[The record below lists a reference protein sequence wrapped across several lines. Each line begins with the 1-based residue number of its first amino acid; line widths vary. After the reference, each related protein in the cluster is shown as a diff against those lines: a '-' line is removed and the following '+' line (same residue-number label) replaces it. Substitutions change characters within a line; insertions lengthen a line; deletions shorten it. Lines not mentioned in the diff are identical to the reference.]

1 MKIVQFISLVA
12 IFGLCFSTTQVL
24 GNDTMLTQTPADS
37 IIVSNNV
44 FTPNGDGGDGK
55 IFEVRSSN
63 EDDVVSLKVF
73 NRFGSLVFSTEAKV
87 CRWNG
92 QSSNGQKMADGTYFF
107 VAEVS
112 EMSPKISKRGAV
124 TLR

>member
-1 MKIVQFISLVA
+1 MRI
-12 IFGLCFSTTQVL
+12 STTQVA
-24 GNDTMLTQTPADS
+24 GNDTVLTNTPADS
-37 IIVSNNV
+37 IIVSNSV

-87 CRWNG
+87 CHWNG
-92 QSSNGQKMADGTYFF
+92 RSLSGQKMVDGTYYF

-112 EMSPKISKRGAV
+112 EVSPKITKIGSV